1 MITRFVQLPI
11 IVQTEEQQQQVLTFL
26 KSYSGLI
33 DFDSVI
39 GLPLPIEEKK

>member
-1 MITRFVQLPI
+1 MITRFVQIPL
-11 IVQTEEQQQQVLTFL
+11 IVQTEEEQKQVFTFL

-39 GLPLPIEEKK
+39 GLPLPIEEIK